1 MLRSIDPNHD
11 VVPSIQSWRQQI
23 SEKDLHFNSTVIMLR
38 NQHYPPGG
46 LNSTDTEKS
55 AIGQGQM
62 TKAVQTWFPT
72 PNKTNSAANFSAWC
86 HATQLYQA
94 DLYVSE
100 IQFYR
105 RGSGLPNRQLG
116 SLYWQLN
123 DIWQTPSWASV
134 EYDGRWKVVHYAVKH
149 SYEPV
154 IIAPHF
160 NRTSGNLSV
169 WVTSDLWGPAT
180 GTAHL
185 SWYDWTG
192 KTSNLA
198 PATIEFEVGTIN
210 STQIFQTT
218 VGDLPE
224 IDLNNLV
231 LKLEIEADG
240 RKPNSEITTTFRH
253 DNWFHPGPLSKASLV
268 DPGLRLQYSS
278 TTKNFTVTATT
289 GVAAF
294 VWLDYPAGPVLNF
307 DSNAFWLAP
316 NESREIG
323 YTVKSDPTGGRW
335 VHDVTVQSLWNSTL
349 AD

>member
-1 MLRSIDPNHD
+1 
-11 VVPSIQSWRQQI
+11 
-23 SEKDLHFNSTVIMLR
+23 MLR
-38 NQHYPPGG
+38 NQHFPPGG
-46 LNSTDTEKS
+46 LNSTDTKNS

-62 TKAVQTWFPT
+62 TKAVQAWFPS
-72 PNKTNSAANFSAWC
+72 PNKTSAAANFSAWC

-123 DIWQTPSWASV
+123 DIWSAPTWASV

-154 IIAPHF
+154 IIAPHY
-160 NRTSGNLSV
+160 NRTSGSLSI
-169 WVTSDLWGPAT
+169 WATSDLWEPIT
-180 GTAHL
+180 GIAQL
-185 SWYDWTG
+185 RWFEWTG
-192 KTSNLA
+192 RPYDLMPTSL
-198 PATIEFEVGTIN
+198 EFKVGAIN
-210 STQIFQTT
+210 STQIFQIALQ
-218 VGDLPE
+218 DLPG

-231 LKLEIEADG
+231 LKLEIEAEG
-240 RKPNSEITTTFRH
+240 RRPNSEIATKFRH
-253 DNWFHPGPLSKASLV
+253 DNWFHPTALSQASLV
-268 DPGLRLQYSS
+268 DPGLHLRYSS
-278 TTKNFTVTATT
+278 VTKNFTVTATT

-307 DSNAFWLAP
+307 DSNAFLLAA

-323 YTVKSDPTGGRW
+323 YTVKSDPTGGKW
-335 VHDVTVQSLWNSTL
+335 VHDVTVQSLWNLTL
-349 AD
+349 DD